1 MRLAMRMKGICLVFA
16 AILAAMLWLSS
27 TSVPPLLMVSEL
39 HKAEDGMY
47 VRLQG
52 LVAEL
57 REHDTGYLSMVL
69 VDCVNGETV
78 LTLHPPA
85 ARAALFNEVSTGDE
99 VLVTGRVASG
109 SSSPIVYADSR
120 GTEVLCKSAFAMSV
134 ELLCANWPLFEY
146 DRLNVS
152 GIIEVEEESGYA
164 WLADPLGAA
173 RLRIRTDA
181 DRIDASGDALVVV
194 DCTLLMDTRT
204 MGLYLRVWS
213 ITARAG

>member
-1 MRLAMRMKGICLVFA
+1 MKGISLMFA
-16 AILAAMLWLSS
+16 AILAAMLWLSF
-27 TSVPPLLMVSEL
+27 TSAPPLLMVSEL
-39 HKAEDGMY
+39 HEAEDGMY

-52 LVAEL
+52 IVTGL

-69 VDCVNGETV
+69 VGYASGETA

-85 ARAALFNEVSTGDE
+85 ARTHLFDEVLPGDE

-120 GTEVLCKSAFAMSV
+120 GTEVLSKSALAMSV

-152 GIIEVEEESGYA
+152 GIIEVEEESGDA

-181 DRIDASGDALVVV
+181 DRIDVSEDALVII
-194 DCTLLMDTRT
+194 DCTLLMDART
-204 MGLYLRVWS
+204 MALYLRAWS
-213 ITARAG
+213 ITTWAG